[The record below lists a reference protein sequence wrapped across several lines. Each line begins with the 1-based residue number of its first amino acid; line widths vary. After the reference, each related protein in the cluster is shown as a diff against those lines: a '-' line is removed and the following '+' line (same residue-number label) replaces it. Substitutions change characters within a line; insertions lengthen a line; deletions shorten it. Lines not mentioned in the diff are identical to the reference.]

1 MPLQADPSVDP
12 ARRCPA
18 CCGPNACQRS
28 SPESWAGP
36 CWCDAVPRSP
46 AVARPGGS
54 ASPACLCQACLT
66 ASPGVT
72 SDGPDSYRD
81 PVTGYQ
87 VFTAAY
93 HLRRGSCCESGC
105 RHCPWIA
112 KRPNPTVFAPAI
124 AVAALASLLALSSPE
139 RTQAAIL
146 SDDFSSPPNTRGWR
160 SIGSADLFQWDS
172 AAGNLRVHWDSSRS
186 NSFFVLPLGTSL
198 TTADPF
204 VVEFD
209 LRMETVGPRSED
221 RPAAIQVALG
231 LVRMDLLP
239 DGVSSRLLGTA
250 RDLVEWDWFPASVI
264 PGFGENPDTV
274 SPAVFGDT
282 GGRAFSF
289 DNTFNPG
296 DGATW
301 HVRMTGDPAGRRIT
315 TRLWRE
321 GVEAGPVNPVLLPTG
336 FGSYSVDGFA
346 VINWSEA
353 STRFDSLEATGRID
367 NLRIEIPDPPVSG
380 MIFRKPGAVEFN
392 GAKGWKFSLEASGD
406 LATWQ
411 TLTTAEGTGGGM
423 TLADLRKALW
433 DRQFYRIR
441 FERL

>member
-1 MPLQADPSVDP
+1 M
-12 ARRCPA
+12 
-18 CCGPNACQRS
+18 
-28 SPESWAGP
+28 
-36 CWCDAVPRSP
+36 
-46 AVARPGGS
+46 
-54 ASPACLCQACLT
+54 
-66 ASPGVT
+66 
-72 SDGPDSYRD
+72 
-81 PVTGYQ
+81 TGHL
-87 VFTAAY
+87 VFTRAY
-93 HLRRGSCCESGC
+93 HLRRGHCCESGC
-105 RHCPWIA
+105 RHCPWPAVPA
-112 KRPNPTVFAPAI
+112 KTGVSARGV
-124 AVAALASLLALSSPE
+124 AVAALASLLAVSAPDGI
-139 RTQAAIL
+139 RAAVI
-146 SDDFSSPPNTRGWR
+146 SDDFSAAPGARGWK
-160 SIGSADLFQWDS
+160 SLGSAEVFQWDA

-186 NSFFVLPLGTSL
+186 NSFFVLPLGTTL

-221 RPAAIQVALG
+221 RPAAIQVTLG

-239 DGVSSRLLGTA
+239 NGLSSRLLGTA

-274 SPAVFGDT
+274 SPAVFGDS

-301 HVRMTGDPAGRRIT
+301 HVRMTGEPAGRKIT

-346 VINWSEA
+346 VINWSGV

-380 MIFRKPGAVEFN
+380 VISRRPGEVEFN
-392 GAKGWKFSLEASGD
+392 GATGWRFSLEASGD
-406 LATWQ
+406 LTFWQ
-411 TLTTAEGTGGGM
+411 PLTAAEGTGGGM
-423 TLADLRKALW
+423 KLVDLRKALW
-433 DRQFYRIR
+433 ERQFYRIR